1 MGEYAFMV
9 LREYLI
15 IFHTYTIEKL
25 SNNWQGINGYVY
37 IYNTIFVLIATF
49 IGINTYTY
57 TIQKIIEYFKS
68 TINAY
73 SPISHKLWIPL

>member
-37 IYNTIFVLIATF
+37 IYNTIFV
-49 IGINTYTY
+49 
-57 TIQKIIEYFKS
+57 
-68 TINAY
+68 
-73 SPISHKLWIPL
+73 